1 MKNYRKANPGA
12 KEAAF
17 QLRLKNAL
25 DLTFAKVAAH
35 IHAPQQY
42 AMPTGSGAL
51 EHKILRFY
59 QLLNQKGKT
68 AFLEKTN
75 LLITQS
81 AAANRQRFEDLLDI
95 DITSSGTMLDKIKA
109 HPLPEKYHFTQ
120 KESEALNAKV
130 NKFNTSKKSVLSS
143 KILPQQAVEPQTLS
157 LFLETIRCKDPQD
170 VLKDE
175 IFYAGFTLNAVGV
188 NEPIPFSSAGKF
200 KKNDEKQLQ
209 VKLRDFD
216 LQSAGFFPQDFLV
229 GLFVFEKDSKKDD
242 EIIKFT
248 MELLQDIGLWVLAVA
263 DAIAI
268 AALVVTL
275 GGSMPAGFALAIV
288 ALSMGAVGLLI
299 IGIVS
304 LVNGLRLSEVSIQV
318 TDLFRFQDAT
328 IKIGERVLNK
338 HAVTINGSLFE
349 SISGNYE
356 VTFRWERTA

>member
-42 AMPTGSGAL
+42 AMPAGSGAL

-75 LLITQS
+75 VLFTQS
-81 AAANRQRFEDLLDI
+81 AADNRQGFEDLLDI

-175 IFYAGFTLNAVGV
+175 IFYAGFTLNALGI

-200 KKNDEKQLQ
+200 KKMMRNNC
-209 VKLRDFD
+209 R
-216 LQSAGFFPQDFLV
+216 
-229 GLFVFEKDSKKDD
+229 
-242 EIIKFT
+242 
-248 MELLQDIGLWVLAVA
+248 
-263 DAIAI
+263 
-268 AALVVTL
+268 
-275 GGSMPAGFALAIV
+275 
-288 ALSMGAVGLLI
+288 
-299 IGIVS
+299 
-304 LVNGLRLSEVSIQV
+304 
-318 TDLFRFQDAT
+318 
-328 IKIGERVLNK
+328 
-338 HAVTINGSLFE
+338 
-349 SISGNYE
+349 
-356 VTFRWERTA
+356 

>member
-1 MKNYRKANPGA
+1 MKNFRKANPGA

-17 QLRLKNAL
+17 QLRIKNAL

-59 QLLNQKGKT
+59 QLLKPKGKT
-68 AFLEKTN
+68 AFLAKTN
-75 LLITQS
+75 VLFTQTE
-81 AAANRQRFEDLLDI
+81 AANRQRFEDLLDI
-95 DITSSGTMLDKIKA
+95 DITSSETMLDKIKV

-120 KESEALNAKV
+120 KEAEELNAKV

-157 LFLETIRCKDPQD
+157 LFLETIKCKDPQD

-175 IFYAGFTLNAVGV
+175 IFYAGFTINALGL
-188 NEPIPFSSAGKF
+188 NEPIPFTSAGKY

-209 VKLRDFD
+209 IKLRDFD

-242 EIIKFT
+242 EIINAT
-248 MELLQDIGLWVLAVA
+248 LELIQCIGLWVLAVGDVLGVA
-263 DAIAI
+263 S
-268 AALVVTL
+268 LVVTL
-275 GGSMPAGFALAIV
+275 AGSMPVGFALAIV
-288 ALSMGAVGLLI
+288 ALAMGAVGLII
-299 IGIVS
+299 IGIIN
-304 LVNGLRLSEVSIQV
+304 LVNGLRLSEISIQV
-318 TDLFRFQDAT
+318 TDLFRFEDAT
-328 IKIGERVLNK
+328 INIGERVLNK
-338 HAVTINGSLFE
+338 HAVTLNGSLFE
-349 SISGNYE
+349 SISGSYD
-356 VTFRWERTA
+356 VTFCWERTA